1 MLKPRA
7 LKKRAA
13 ELGVDAEKIDEADDA
28 DDVKGTIIAL
38 IQDAVA
44 QAGGEE
50 DDAAAKAA
58 AEAARLE
65 ALRKEL
71 QGMKPRALKKRAAED
86 GVDQEQLDEADDADD
101 VSGTLIALIMGK
113 ATGGSDADV
122 APVAVAAPPSLKPHF
137 GTADQAP
144 ATTKSKQKKLFG
156 AKHCMFSYQWDVQEA
171 VKKAREG
178 LAAEGVPCWMDI
190 DGGMKS
196 DIFDSMAEGVSNAA
210 CVICFMSQ
218 KYQDSDN
225 CALELKFVSA
235 MAALLS

>member
-28 DDVKGTIIAL
+28 DDV
-38 IQDAVA
+38 
-44 QAGGEE
+44 
-50 DDAAAKAA
+50 
-58 AEAARLE
+58 
-65 ALRKEL
+65 
-71 QGMKPRALKKRAAED
+71 
-86 GVDQEQLDEADDADD
+86 
-101 VSGTLIALIMGK
+101 SGTLIALIMGK
-113 ATGGSDADV
+113 ATGESDADV
-122 APVAVAAPPSLKPHF
+122 APVAVAALPSLKPHF

-144 ATTKSKQKKLFG
+144 AKTKSKQKKLFG

-235 MAALLS
+235 MARALLLAAAHVMSCS